1 MVLNSSEEDLIVMIQ
16 AIFSLVSVFG
26 ALFMMFA
33 LLAFK
38 HIKKP
43 KTSFYLGLAVTK
55 FVPYVVMFST
65 CLYLLYREDDNPNVC
80 LFQAA
85 VMQLFLPTSWLY
97 TLCISFH
104 MWMRIKGVPQDRFVS
119 MAKLL
124 HAFCWALPVVI
135 LFVVVAVE
143 IDDIY
148 EPSWC
153 WLSNDSEARH
163 VQILL
168 YFFIPMAIVYFLNLF
183 IVVYAYFKAR
193 KDFFTDNELAGLI
206 TRTMRQ
212 KLKRQMESLVTYPI
226 IFLMCYTLALV
237 DRFYNFKNP
246 GHPKFTLSVLHTIM
260 LLDGFTT
267 SVIFCS
273 TSSVNRR
280 MAKRWRMLT
289 RCR

>member
-1 MVLNSSEEDLIVMIQ
+1 VLIQ
-16 AIFSLVSVFG
+16 AIFSLVSIFG
-26 ALFMMFA
+26 ALFMIFA

-43 KTSFYLGLAVTK
+43 KTSFYLGLAITK
-55 FVPYVVMFST
+55 FVPYVMMFST
-65 CLYLLYREDDNPNVC
+65 CMYMIFNQGHEEPLNLC
-80 LFQAA
+80 LIQAA

-97 TLCISFH
+97 TLCISFN
-104 MWMRIKGVPQDRFVS
+104 MWMRIKGAPQDRFVA

-124 HAFCWALPVVI
+124 HVLCWTLPGTI
-135 LFVVVAVE
+135 LFVVMAEQMASVH
-143 IDDIY
+143 DT
-148 EPSWC
+148 SWC
-153 WLSNDSEARH
+153 WLSNESDARH

-168 YFFIPMAIVYFLNLF
+168 YFFIPMAVVYSLNLF
-183 IVVYAYFKAR
+183 IVMYAYIKAK

-212 KLKRQMESLVTYPI
+212 KLKRQMESLVTYPV

-237 DRFYNFKNP
+237 DRFYNFKYP
-246 GHPKFTLSVLHTIM
+246 GEPSFTLSVLHSIM

-273 TSSVNRR
+273 TSSVSRR
-280 MAKRWRMLT
+280 MGKRWRIFNV
-289 RCR
+289 CR